1 MSAPRILIT
10 GATGYVGGRLLQRL
24 EAQGLPLRCLA
35 RRPENLRSRVCP
47 HTEVV
52 TGDLVEGTGLASAL
66 AGIEVA
72 FYFVHSMG
80 STEGFEREDRR
91 AAEQFGAAARQAGL
105 QRIVYLGGLGHDE
118 ATLSPHLRSR
128 HEVGE
133 ILRASGVPVLEF
145 RASIVLGSGS
155 LSFELIRAL
164 VERLPVMIT
173 PRWVSV
179 LAQPIAI
186 EDLLAY
192 LDEAIRFPLPES
204 RIVEIGGADQ
214 VTYADLM
221 RTYARLRGL
230 SLNMI
235 PVPFLTPHLSSL
247 WLGLI
252 TPVYARVGRKL
263 IDSIRH
269 PTLVQDPAPGRA
281 FAVRP
286 MGVEQAIQRA
296 MVQEDQ
302 AFAATRWTDALS
314 SAGPLPSWG
323 GARFGTRLVDA
334 RSQEIQASPEAVFQI
349 VQCIGGGTGWYA
361 WNSLWR
367 LRGFLDQLMGGVG
380 FRRGRPHPEQLS
392 VGDAVDFWRVEALEP
407 GRRLRLIAEMKVPGR
422 AWLEFEVSEAA
433 SGSRLTQ
440 TAVFDPAG
448 FWGQAYWYALYPLHQ
463 VIFAAMLGGMA
474 KAAIAGHSKER
485 P

>member
-24 EAQGLPLRCLA
+24 EAEGLPLRCLA
-35 RRPENLRSRVCP
+35 RRPENLRSRVGP

-52 TGDLVEGTGLASAL
+52 AGDLVEGTGLASAL

-80 STEGFEREDRR
+80 ATEGFESEDRR
-91 AAEQFGAAARQAGL
+91 AAEHFGAAAKAAGL
-105 QRIVYLGGLGHDE
+105 GRIIFLGGLGQDE
-118 ATLSPHLRSR
+118 ADLSPHLRSR
-128 HEVGE
+128 HEVGT

-164 VERLPVMIT
+164 VERLPLMIT

-186 EDLLAY
+186 ENLLDY
-192 LDEAIRFPLPES
+192 LSEAIKLPLPES

-214 VTYADLM
+214 MTYADLM
-221 RTYARLRGL
+221 RRYARLRGL
-230 SLNMI
+230 RVKMI

-269 PTLVQDPAPGRA
+269 PTLVQDPGPGQA
-281 FAVRP
+281 FSVRP
-286 MGVEQAIQRA
+286 MGVDQAIQRA

-314 SAGPLPSWG
+314 SAGPLRTWG
-323 GARFGTRLVDA
+323 GVRFGTRLVDA
-334 RSQEIQASPEAVFQI
+334 RSLEIQAPTDKVFP
-349 VQCIGGGTGWYA
+349 VMVRIGGGTGWYA
-361 WNSLWR
+361 WNGLWR
-367 LRGFLDQLMGGVG
+367 LRGFIDQLMGGVG
-380 FRRGRPHPEQLS
+380 FRRGRAHPEFLR
-392 VGDAVDFWRVEALEP
+392 VGDAVDFWRVEAVEP
-407 GRRLRLIAEMKVPGR
+407 GRRLRLIAEMKLPGR
-422 AWLEFEVSEAA
+422 AWLEFDVSEAGA
-433 SGSRLTQ
+433 GSRLTQ
-440 TAVFDPAG
+440 TAIFDPAG
-448 FWGQAYWYALYPLHQ
+448 FWGLAYWYVLYPIHQ
-463 VIFAAMLGGMA
+463 VVFAAMLRGMA
-474 KAAIAGHSKER
+474 KAALATPQAR